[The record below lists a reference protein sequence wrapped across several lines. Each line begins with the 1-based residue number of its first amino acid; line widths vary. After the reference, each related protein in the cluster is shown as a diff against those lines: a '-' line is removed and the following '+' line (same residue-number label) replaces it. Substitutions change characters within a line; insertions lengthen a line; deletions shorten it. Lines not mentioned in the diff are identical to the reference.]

1 MSMNQQYRRSRHS
14 VSLMNFHFVWTP
26 RRRKKVLINEV
37 AKRLEEIIK
46 DVACDKQMNILA
58 MKIMPDHVHLFVSCL
73 PSVAADQIMFR
84 VKGRSSRILRKEFS
98 HLQKMPSMWTR
109 SYFVSTAGNV
119 STETI
124 KRYIAEQRKD

>member
-1 MSMNQQYRRSRHS
+1 MNQQYRHNRHS
-14 VSLMNFHFVWTP
+14 VSLMNFHFVWIP
-26 RRRKKVLINEV
+26 RRRRKVLIGEV
-37 AKRLEEIIK
+37 ATRLEEIIK
-46 DVACDKQMNILA
+46 EVCSELNLNILA
-58 MKIMPDHVHLFVSCL
+58 MEIMPDHIHLFVSC
-73 PSVAADQIMFR
+73 PPNIAADQIMFR
-84 VKGRSSRILRKEFS
+84 IKGRSSRILRKEFP

>member
-1 MSMNQQYRRSRHS
+1 
-14 VSLMNFHFVWTP
+14 MNFHFVWIP

-37 AKRLEEIIK
+37 AIRLEEIIK
-46 DVACDKQMNILA
+46 DIASDLDMNILA
-58 MKIMPDHVHLFVSCL
+58 MEIMPDHVHLFVSCT
-73 PSVAADQIMFR
+73 PSIAADQIMFR
-84 VKGRSSRILRKEFS
+84 IKGRSSRLLRQEFL
-98 HLQKMPSMWTR
+98 HLKKMPSMWTR